1 MPPSLDGTMPDSVIS
16 QKNNSPLISYIEFDI
31 FCLFFLDML
40 DVHQLMLHFCF
51 LLFLHGEIVVHD
63 DGRDHDDEAA
73 ENEGRGEVEDGVPV
87 DVRRRL
93 EEGPEESPE
102 RCGKSPYYYQVD
114 DAFGVTDEKEVEK
127 VGEAV

>member
-1 MPPSLDGTMPDSVIS
+1 MS
-16 QKNNSPLISYIEFDI
+16 EF
-31 FCLFFLDML
+31 FL
-40 DVHQLMLHFCF
+40 DVHQLMLRFCF

-93 EEGPEESPE
+93 EEGPEEGPKG
-102 RCGKSPYYYQVD
+102 RGQGLNDDHVD
-114 DAFGVTDEKEVEK
+114 
-127 VGEAV
+127 